1 MNPKHAADA
10 NEHGDPN
17 THFTHT
23 HTHHTC
29 KYTYIHT
36 HTHTPHRNPLTYNY
50 TETHAH
56 PTREYWRVGGPL
68 LL

>member
-17 THFTHT
+17 TLYTHT
-23 HTHHTC
+23 HTIHANIHAC
-29 KYTYIHT
+29 KHT
-36 HTHTPHRNPLTYNY
+36 HTQTPHRNHLTYNY

-56 PTREYWRVGGPL
+56 PTREY
-68 LL
+68 